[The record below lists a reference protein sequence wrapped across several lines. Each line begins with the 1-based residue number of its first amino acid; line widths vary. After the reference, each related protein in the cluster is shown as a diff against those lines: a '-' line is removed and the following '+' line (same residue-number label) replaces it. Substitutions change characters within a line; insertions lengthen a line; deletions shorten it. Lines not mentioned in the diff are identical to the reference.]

1 MSTFQ
6 IRAAWAALAPAM
18 ALAAGAHAAGRAAAP
33 LTGTRWQLAS
43 IESMADEQPT
53 LRPPDPSRL
62 TLAFGAD
69 GRARLTLDCN
79 RGSARW
85 QAEAAAAA
93 ATASSAAS
101 ASAAVSGDR
110 PPRQSGSLRFGPL
123 AATRAAC
130 GPGSLAPRLAAALPH
145 VRSYVVEGGQL
156 HLALWADGGI
166 LHWQPAPALATV
178 QRFQGLLT
186 GRGDAHHAVQGRAG
200 QTLSVLLH
208 TNNVSQAFNVLPPGS
223 AEAMYMGASSGVQAV
238 LRLPAD
244 GRYTLDTFLM
254 RNAAR
259 RGERARYTLTATLS
273 GTALQPLPA
282 AQDALVAGTPFH
294 ATARLACQP
303 AGTAP
308 GGDCVA
314 GVRRYGHDGTAT
326 VAIQGANGL
335 LRRLLF
341 EQGRLT
347 ATDSA
352 QPATSQRTGD
362 STTVTIGSD
371 ERYAVP
377 DALLNGG

>member
-1 MSTFQ
+1 MAAIHTC
-6 IRAAWAALAPAM
+6 AAWAALAPAL
-18 ALAAGAHAAGRAAAP
+18 ALAAGAPAAGRAAAP
-33 LTGTRWQLAS
+33 LAGTQWQLAA

-53 LRPPDPSRL
+53 LRPADPSRL

-79 RGSARW
+79 RGSAGW
-85 QAEAAAAA
+85 QAEPAMAAAVAS
-93 ATASSAAS
+93 TGSSA
-101 ASAAVSGDR
+101 VPGDAL
-110 PPRQSGSLRFGPL
+110 PRQSGRLRFGPL
-123 AATRAAC
+123 AASRAAC

-156 HLALWADGGI
+156 HLALWADGGL
-166 LHWQPAPALATV
+166 LHWRPAPALTAV
-178 QRFQGLLT
+178 QRFQGTLT
-186 GRGDAHHAVQGRAG
+186 GRGDAHHAVQGLAG
-200 QTLSVLLH
+200 QTLRVRLTTS
-208 TNNVSQAFNVLPPGS
+208 NPSQAFNVLPPGS
-223 AEAMYMGASSGVQAV
+223 AEAMYLGAISGEQAV

-259 RGERARYTLTATLS
+259 RGERARYTLTATVS
-273 GTALQPLPA
+273 GTALLPLPP
-282 AQDALVAGTPFH
+282 AQDALVSGTAFH
-294 ATARLACQP
+294 ATARLSCQP

-308 GGDCVA
+308 GGDCEA

-326 VAIQGANGL
+326 VEVRGANGL

-341 EQGRLT
+341 EQGRLS

-352 QPATSQRTGD
+352 QTATSQRTGD
-362 STTVTIGSD
+362 TTTVTIGRD